1 MRFFKRKEEDNI
13 FELFENEIINEYSVT
28 EKPKLVVSP
37 DVLTADELNTDF
49 YDGNDISF
57 TSSGGLNPLD
67 SLKKRM
73 MAGSNIIENTEEQE
87 FVSNES
93 VFEEPQVSLFERC
106 KAYTTDDSGKNHS
119 VSDKKLYKLESVA
132 EILKSDS
139 ERAIEQLS
147 KKYDVTVNDYTAYE
161 NQKVLNT
168 SDKAV
173 IDFNI
178 SESTIDLSS
187 ILTPEVQ
194 DDSIPDISDIDNVQK
209 HVSNDS
215 EPVDSATVRFTP
227 IKNLDN
233 GESRMSVTSTTKT
246 IDISAELKS
255 MSFETNV
262 APQKTELEETD
273 FEEFEANEEYTDA
286 VSGKKLIRKLSI
298 KKRNRFLSTVISFLL
313 TLITSL
319 FAFTPLGNLLITS
332 PKTALTI
339 CAIVFILNILV
350 NLDMFVFLKN
360 IFSPCCNA
368 DCLASITAL
377 TTTLLIFLQINK
389 RIVGYNNNIYY
400 VALTASV
407 ILFVRSL
414 NSFWNVSAKLGNL
427 KLIATTR
434 PKKAVDLITNPAI
447 TFAMAKNSIEGDV
460 LVATPRSTEFVSGF
474 MKYSEFGNM
483 LSSRMRLITLIS
495 LLIAAIFGFSTG
507 IYLSSAISGFY
518 AACATLCLAS
528 IPSLFLIDAL
538 PIYSAAQSLN
548 KKGAMIAGK
557 AAAEK
562 LEMANAAVISTTDI
576 FPAGTITLQNIRVLS
591 ENNIDDTLVRA
602 AALTEAVGS
611 PLTPIFKKIAK
622 TNTSYKTPD
631 SEDVKYEE
639 RLGLS
644 GWIGDV
650 MLFVGNRTLL
660 ESHGI
665 DLPDIEVD
673 KKILRSGNFPVY
685 IACEGKACA
694 LVVIR
699 YTVDSEVVKEL
710 RRVTELGVTLLVNN
724 HDPNINEEMLCDYF
738 GLYNDSVKIMSNAGV
753 HMYKNAT
760 LPAEHCVAP
769 AAFRG
774 SNLKFISIINC
785 ASRIKKS
792 NASLS
797 IFYLLL
803 SILGAVALIYMSFSG
818 TGTLPSGTLILL
830 YSLISTVISV
840 ISYFFNKP

>member
-1 MRFFKRKEEDNI
+1 MKFFKKKEDSI
-13 FELFENEIINEYSVT
+13 FDLFEDEIINEYSSA
-28 EKPKLVVSP
+28 EKPKAMVSP
-37 DVLTADELNTDF
+37 DVLTAEELNADF
-49 YDGNDISF
+49 YDNEITF
-57 TSSGGLNPLD
+57 TSSSDLNPLD

-73 MAGSNIIENTEEQE
+73 LAGSNLNNNAEVTETPSEKPVAQE
-87 FVSNES
+87 PS
-93 VFEEPQVSLFERC
+93 VSLFERC
-106 KAYTTDDSGKNHS
+106 KAYTTDDSGKDHS
-119 VSDKKLYKLESVA
+119 ISDEKLYKLESVA

-147 KKYDVTVNDYTAYE
+147 KKYDVTVTDFSGYE
-161 NQKVLNT
+161 NQ
-168 SDKAV
+168 SDKHQDNYDTKENAV
-173 IDFNI
+173 DI
-178 SESTIDLSS
+178 SA
-187 ILTPEVQ
+187 ILTDTAQ
-194 DDSIPDISDIDNVQK
+194 DESIPDISDIDNVQK
-209 HVSNDS
+209 HVSNDP
-215 EPVDSATVRFTP
+215 EIADSATVRFTP
-227 IKNLDN
+227 IKDLDS
-233 GESRMSVTSTTKT
+233 GESRMTVTSTTKT

-255 MSFETNV
+255 MSLETNV
-262 APQKTELEETD
+262 APQKTELEETE
-273 FEEFEANEEYTDA
+273 FEEYEPKEEYTD
-286 VSGKKLIRKLSI
+286 VTSGKKLIRKLSI
-298 KKRNRFLSTVISFLL
+298 RKRNRFLSAIISFLL
-313 TLITSL
+313 TLFTSL
-319 FAFTPLGNLLITS
+319 FAFTPLGNLLIKS
-332 PKTALTI
+332 PKTALTV
-339 CAIVFILNILV
+339 CAVIFLLNIIANV
-350 NLDMFVFLKN
+350 DMFISLRK
-360 IFSPCCNA
+360 IFSPSCTA
-368 DCLASITAL
+368 DCLASIASL
-377 TTTLLIFLQINK
+377 TTVILVFLQIDK
-389 RIVGYNNNIYY
+389 SIVGYNNNIYY
-400 VALTASV
+400 IVLTASV
-407 ILFVRSL
+407 ILFARSL
-414 NSFWNVSAKLGNL
+414 NAFWNVSARLGNL
-427 KLIATTR
+427 KQIATTR
-434 PKKAVDLITNPAI
+434 PKKAVDLITNPAV

-474 MKYSEFGNM
+474 MKYSEFGNL
-483 LSSRMRLITLIS
+483 LSGRMRLITFVS
-495 LLIAAIFGFSTG
+495 LLISAIFGISTG
-507 IYLSSAISGFY
+507 IYLSSGISGFY
-518 AACATLCLAS
+518 AACAILCLAS
-528 IPSLFLIDAL
+528 IPSLFFIDAL
-538 PIYSAAQSLN
+538 PTYHAAQSLN
-548 KKGAMIAGK
+548 KKSAMIAGK
-557 AAAEK
+557 TAAEK
-562 LEMANAAVISTTDI
+562 IEMANAAVISTTDI
-576 FPAGTITLQNIRVLS
+576 FPEGTITLQNIRVLS

-611 PLTPIFKKIAK
+611 PLTPIFRKIAK
-622 TNTSYKTPD
+622 TNNSYKAPD

-699 YTVDSEVVKEL
+699 YTVDSQVVKEL

-724 HDPNINEEMLCDYF
+724 HDPNINEDMLCDYF

-785 ASRIKKS
+785 ASKLRKS

-797 IFYLLL
+797 VFYVLL

-818 TGTLPSGTLILL
+818 TGTLPGGALILL

>member
-1 MRFFKRKEEDNI
+1 
-13 FELFENEIINEYSVT
+13 
-28 EKPKLVVSP
+28 
-37 DVLTADELNTDF
+37 
-49 YDGNDISF
+49 
-57 TSSGGLNPLD
+57 
-67 SLKKRM
+67 
-73 MAGSNIIENTEEQE
+73 
-87 FVSNES
+87 
-93 VFEEPQVSLFERC
+93 
-106 KAYTTDDSGKNHS
+106 
-119 VSDKKLYKLESVA
+119 
-132 EILKSDS
+132 
-139 ERAIEQLS
+139 
-147 KKYDVTVNDYTAYE
+147 
-161 NQKVLNT
+161 
-168 SDKAV
+168 
-173 IDFNI
+173 
-178 SESTIDLSS
+178 
-187 ILTPEVQ
+187 
-194 DDSIPDISDIDNVQK
+194 
-209 HVSNDS
+209 
-215 EPVDSATVRFTP
+215 
-227 IKNLDN
+227 
-233 GESRMSVTSTTKT
+233 
-246 IDISAELKS
+246 
-255 MSFETNV
+255 
-262 APQKTELEETD
+262 
-273 FEEFEANEEYTDA
+273 
-286 VSGKKLIRKLSI
+286 
-298 KKRNRFLSTVISFLL
+298 
-313 TLITSL
+313 
-319 FAFTPLGNLLITS
+319 
-332 PKTALTI
+332 
-339 CAIVFILNILV
+339 
-350 NLDMFVFLKN
+350 
-360 IFSPCCNA
+360 
-368 DCLASITAL
+368 
-377 TTTLLIFLQINK
+377 
-389 RIVGYNNNIYY
+389 
-400 VALTASV
+400 
-407 ILFVRSL
+407 
-414 NSFWNVSAKLGNL
+414 
-427 KLIATTR
+427 
-434 PKKAVDLITNPAI
+434 
-447 TFAMAKNSIEGDV
+447 MAKNSIEGDV

>member
-1 MRFFKRKEEDNI
+1 MKFFKKKEDSI
-13 FELFENEIINEYSVT
+13 FDLFEDEIINEYSST
-28 EKPKLVVSP
+28 EKPKAMVSP
-37 DVLTADELNTDF
+37 DVLTADELNADF
-49 YDGNDISF
+49 YDNEITF
-57 TSSGGLNPLD
+57 TSSSDLNPLD

-73 MAGSNIIENTEEQE
+73 LAGSNLNNNAEVTETP
-87 FVSNES
+87 S
-93 VFEEPQVSLFERC
+93 EEPVAQEPSVSLFERC
-106 KAYTTDDSGKNHS
+106 KAYTTDDSGKDHS
-119 VSDKKLYKLESVA
+119 ISDEKLYKLESVA

-147 KKYDVTVNDYTAYE
+147 KKYDVTVTDFSSYE
-161 NQKVLNT
+161 NQSDIHQDNYDTKENT
-168 SDKAV
+168 VD
-173 IDFNI
+173 I
-178 SESTIDLSS
+178 SA
-187 ILTPEVQ
+187 ILTDTAQ
-194 DDSIPDISDIDNVQK
+194 DESIPDISDIDNVQK
-209 HVSNDS
+209 HVSNDP
-215 EPVDSATVRFTP
+215 EIADSATVRFTP
-227 IKNLDN
+227 IKDLDS
-233 GESRMSVTSTTKT
+233 GESRMTVTSTTKT

-255 MSFETNV
+255 MSLETNV
-262 APQKTELEETD
+262 APQKTELEETE
-273 FEEFEANEEYTDA
+273 FEEYEPKEEYTD
-286 VSGKKLIRKLSI
+286 VTSGKKLIRKLSI
-298 KKRNRFLSTVISFLL
+298 RKRNRFLSAIISFLL
-313 TLITSL
+313 TLFTSL
-319 FAFTPLGNLLITS
+319 FAFTPLGNLLIKS
-332 PKTALTI
+332 PKTALTV
-339 CAIVFILNILV
+339 CAVIFLLNIIA
-350 NLDMFVFLKN
+350 NADMFISLRK
-360 IFSPCCNA
+360 IFSPSCTA
-368 DCLASITAL
+368 DCLASIASL
-377 TTTLLIFLQINK
+377 TTVILVFLQIDK
-389 RIVGYNNNIYY
+389 SIVGYNNNIYY
-400 VALTASV
+400 IVLTASV
-407 ILFVRSL
+407 ILFARSL
-414 NSFWNVSAKLGNL
+414 NAFWNVSARLGNL
-427 KLIATTR
+427 KQIATTR
-434 PKKAVDLITNPAI
+434 PKKAVDLITNPAV

-474 MKYSEFGNM
+474 MKYSEFGNL
-483 LSSRMRLITLIS
+483 LSGRMRLITFVS
-495 LLIAAIFGFSTG
+495 LLISAIFGISTG
-507 IYLSSAISGFY
+507 IYLSSGISGFY
-518 AACATLCLAS
+518 AACAILCLAS
-528 IPSLFLIDAL
+528 IPSLFFIDAL
-538 PIYSAAQSLN
+538 PTYHAAQSLN

-557 AAAEK
+557 TAAEK
-562 LEMANAAVISTTDI
+562 IEMANAAVISTTDI
-576 FPAGTITLQNIRVLS
+576 FPEGTITLQNIRVLS

-611 PLTPIFKKIAK
+611 PLTPIFRKIAK
-622 TNTSYKTPD
+622 TNNSYKAPD

-673 KKILRSGNFPVY
+673 RKILRSGNFPVY

-699 YTVDSEVVKEL
+699 YTVDSQVVKEL

-724 HDPNINEEMLCDYF
+724 HDPNINEDMLCDYF

-785 ASRIKKS
+785 ASKLRKS

-797 IFYLLL
+797 VFYVLL

-818 TGTLPSGTLILL
+818 TGTLPGGALILL

>member
-1 MRFFKRKEEDNI
+1 MKFFKKKEDSI
-13 FELFENEIINEYSVT
+13 FDLFEDEIINEYSSA
-28 EKPKLVVSP
+28 EKPKVMVSP
-37 DVLTADELNTDF
+37 DVLTAEELNADF
-49 YDGNDISF
+49 YDNEITF
-57 TSSGGLNPLD
+57 TSSSDLNPLD

-73 MAGSNIIENTEEQE
+73 LAGSNLNNNAEVTETP
-87 FVSNES
+87 S
-93 VFEEPQVSLFERC
+93 EEPVAQEPSVSLFERC
-106 KAYTTDDSGKNHS
+106 KAYTTDDSGKDHS
-119 VSDKKLYKLESVA
+119 ISDEKLYKLESVA

-147 KKYDVTVNDYTAYE
+147 KKYDVTVTDFSGYE
-161 NQKVLNT
+161 NQ
-168 SDKAV
+168 SDKHQDNYDTKENAV
-173 IDFNI
+173 DI
-178 SESTIDLSS
+178 SA
-187 ILTPEVQ
+187 ILTDTAQ
-194 DDSIPDISDIDNVQK
+194 DESIPDISDIDNVQK
-209 HVSNDS
+209 HVSNDP
-215 EPVDSATVRFTP
+215 EIADSATVRFTP
-227 IKNLDN
+227 IKDLDS
-233 GESRMSVTSTTKT
+233 GESRMTVTSTTKT

-255 MSFETNV
+255 MSLETNV
-262 APQKTELEETD
+262 APQKTELEETE
-273 FEEFEANEEYTDA
+273 FEEYEPKEEYTD
-286 VSGKKLIRKLSI
+286 VTSGKKLIRKLSI
-298 KKRNRFLSTVISFLL
+298 RKRNRFLSAIISFLL
-313 TLITSL
+313 TLFTSL
-319 FAFTPLGNLLITS
+319 FAFTPLGNLLIKS
-332 PKTALTI
+332 PKTALTV
-339 CAIVFILNILV
+339 CAVIFLLNIIA
-350 NLDMFVFLKN
+350 NADMFISLRK
-360 IFSPCCNA
+360 IFSPSCTA
-368 DCLASITAL
+368 DCLASIASL
-377 TTTLLIFLQINK
+377 TTVILVFLQIDK
-389 RIVGYNNNIYY
+389 SIVGYNNIYY
-400 VALTASV
+400 IVLTASV
-407 ILFVRSL
+407 ILFARSL
-414 NSFWNVSAKLGNL
+414 NAFWNVSARLGNL
-427 KLIATTR
+427 KQIATTR
-434 PKKAVDLITNPAI
+434 PKKAVDLITNPAV

-474 MKYSEFGNM
+474 MKYSEFGNL
-483 LSSRMRLITLIS
+483 LSGRMRLITFVS
-495 LLIAAIFGFSTG
+495 LLISAIFGISTG
-507 IYLSSAISGFY
+507 IYLSSGISGFY
-518 AACATLCLAS
+518 AACAILCLAS

-538 PIYSAAQSLN
+538 PTYHAAQSLN

-557 AAAEK
+557 TAAEK
-562 LEMANAAVISTTDI
+562 IEMANAAVISTTDI
-576 FPAGTITLQNIRVLS
+576 FPEGTITLQNIRVLS

-611 PLTPIFKKIAK
+611 PLTPIFRKIAK
-622 TNTSYKTPD
+622 TNNSYKAPD

-699 YTVDSEVVKEL
+699 YTVDSQVVKEL

-724 HDPNINEEMLCDYF
+724 HDPNINEDMLCDYF

-785 ASRIKKS
+785 ASKLRKS

-797 IFYLLL
+797 VFYVLL

-818 TGTLPSGTLILL
+818 TGTLPGGALILL

>member
-1 MRFFKRKEEDNI
+1 MKFFRKKEDNI
-13 FELFENEIINEYSVT
+13 FDLFEDEIINEYSAT
-28 EKPKLVVSP
+28 EKPKLMVSP
-37 DVLTADELNTDF
+37 DVLTVDELNADF
-49 YDGNDISF
+49 YDKEITF
-57 TSSGGLNPLD
+57 TSSSDLNPLD

-73 MAGSNIIENTEEQE
+73 FASSKSNNNVQTPEATETPDTT
-87 FVSNES
+87 S
-93 VFEEPQVSLFERC
+93 EEPKPQEPSVSLFERC
-106 KAYTTDDSGKNHS
+106 KAYTTDDSGKDHS
-119 VSDKKLYKLESVA
+119 ISDEKLYKLESVA
-132 EILKSDS
+132 EILKSDG
-139 ERAIEQLS
+139 ERAIEKLS
-147 KKYDVTVNDYTAYE
+147 KKYDVTVTDFPRYE
-161 NQKVLNT
+161 NQ
-168 SDKAV
+168 SDKHQDNYNKV
-173 IDFNI
+173 EI
-178 SESTIDLSS
+178 IDLSAN
-187 ILTPEVQ
+187 LTDLAA

-209 HVSNDS
+209 HVSN
-215 EPVDSATVRFTP
+215 EPEIVDSATVRFTP
-227 IKNLDN
+227 IKDLDS
-233 GESRMSVTSTTKT
+233 GESRMTVTSTTKT

-262 APQKTELEETD
+262 APQKTELEETE
-273 FEEFEANEEYTDA
+273 FEEFEPKEEYTD
-286 VSGKKLIRKLSI
+286 VTTGKKLIRKLSI
-298 KKRNRFLSTVISFLL
+298 KKRNCFLSAIISFIL
-313 TLITSL
+313 TLFTSF
-319 FAFTPLGNLLITS
+319 FAFTPLGNLLIKS

-339 CAIVFILNILV
+339 CAVIFLLNIIA
-350 NLDMFVFLKN
+350 NADMFISLKK
-360 IFSPCCNA
+360 IFSPSCTS
-368 DCLASITAL
+368 DCLASITAFSTVIL
-377 TTTLLIFLQINK
+377 VFSQINK
-389 RIVGYNNNIYY
+389 SLVGYNNNIYY
-400 VALTASV
+400 IVLTASM

-414 NSFWNVSAKLGNL
+414 NAFWNVSAKLGNL
-427 KLIATTR
+427 KQIATTR
-434 PKKAVDLITNPAI
+434 PKKAVDLITNPAV

-460 LVATPRSTEFVSGF
+460 LVATPRNTEFITGF

-483 LSSRMRLITLIS
+483 LSGRMRLITFIS
-495 LLIAAIFGFSTG
+495 LLISAIFGISTG
-507 IYLSSAISGFY
+507 IYLSSGISGFY
-518 AACATLCLAS
+518 AACAILCLAS
-528 IPSLFLIDAL
+528 IPSLFLIDTL
-538 PIYSAAQSLN
+538 PTYNAAQSLN

-557 AAAEK
+557 TAAEK
-562 LEMANAAVISTTDI
+562 IEMANAAVISTTDI
-576 FPAGTITLQNIRVLS
+576 FPEGTITLQNIKVLS

-622 TNTSYKTPD
+622 TNASYKAPD

-644 GWIGDV
+644 GWIGDL

-699 YTVDSEVVKEL
+699 YTVDSTVVKEL
-710 RRVTELGVTLLVNN
+710 KRVTELGVTLLVNN

-760 LPAEHCVAP
+760 LPAEHCLAP

-785 ASRIKKS
+785 ASRIRKS
-792 NASLS
+792 NAILS
-797 IFYLLL
+797 VFYLVL
-803 SILGAVALIYMSFSG
+803 SILGAVAFIYMSFSG
-818 TGTLPSGTLILL
+818 TGTLPGGTLILL
-830 YSLISTVISV
+830 YSLISTIISV